1 MKEHGLGHIARR
13 AAFDFL
19 IVLAVFSAVIFGL
32 EGGRWDAG
40 AAPWQPPL
48 SYEQAAR
55 IGAVVPAPATQTAL
69 RSNRYTATDGL
80 VSPVN
85 QKRFTI
91 ILLGVVFSA
100 IVAFNL
106 AFWRHL
112 RRVYASPRRRSWRRG

>member
-1 MKEHGLGHIARR
+1 MEHGLGHIARR
-13 AAFDFL
+13 GVIDFL
-19 IVLAVFSAVIFGL
+19 IALVIFSAVIFGL

-48 SYEQAAR
+48 SYEQAAQ
-55 IGAVVPAPATQTAL
+55 IGAVAPAPTTAASL
-69 RSNRYTATDGL
+69 RTSRYALAEGF
-80 VSPVN
+80 VSPTN

-100 IVAFNL
+100 SVAFNL